1 MGTNRRWCWKK
12 VKIHNSEQK
21 WCYFHADVNKKY
33 TLTHCGLV
41 MPYGHIKKSKLV
53 RVMACHLM
61 APNHYPKWC
70 WLIIRVISCGIDLRA
85 MSQKMLPIFIIH
97 VCLQITNRKF
107 QPHFPVTN
115 ELKYK
120 YLSLNKGHNF
130 HANAWYKLEMHIFLP
145 DNSDGK
151 GLTHNLNCWLW
162 HEIPPY
168 NVRSQ
173 KKSSCLLVK

>member
-1 MGTNRRWCWKK
+1 MPTLAYSCIHETRFRYIWARCMGTNRRWCWKK
-12 VKIHNSEQK
+12 VQIHHSEQK

-61 APNHYPKWC
+61 APSHYPKWC
-70 WLIIRVISCGIDLRA
+70 WLTIRVISCGFDLRA

-97 VCLQITNRKF
+97 MCLKITNRKF

-120 YLSLNKGHNF
+120 YLSLNKG
-130 HANAWYKLEMHIFLP
+130 
-145 DNSDGK
+145 
-151 GLTHNLNCWLW
+151 LTISMPIHDVN
-162 HEIPPY
+162 
-168 NVRSQ
+168 
-173 KKSSCLLVK
+173 